1 MKLFV
6 SLPTLI
12 GFAIS
17 LFAAA
22 IAYVIT
28 YKRHSHRYFD
38 KRHARELAIE
48 VFILMLA
55 ILMGLSVGIGLLAQ

>member
-1 MKLFV
+1 MKLFISV
-6 SLPTLI
+6 PTII

-38 KRHARELAIE
+38 KRHARELAVEIA
-48 VFILMLA
+48 ILTLA
-55 ILMGLSVGIGLLAQ
+55 ILMALSAGIGLLMQ